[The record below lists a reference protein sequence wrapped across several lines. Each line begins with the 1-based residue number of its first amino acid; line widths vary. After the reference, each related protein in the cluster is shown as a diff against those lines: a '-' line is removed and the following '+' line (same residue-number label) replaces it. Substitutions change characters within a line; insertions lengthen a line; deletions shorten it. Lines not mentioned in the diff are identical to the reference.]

1 MGFGVSGSTAII
13 FLGVLIATGTLYT
26 ATSNAAENVL
36 DAQDAESERALER
49 TNTEITIV
57 NATYNSTSDVLSVNV
72 TNTGATTL
80 EVDETTLLVDNE
92 YTAPGSTSVD
102 GDTTTNLWYA
112 GQNLTMNYTTTT
124 TPSRVKVVTS
134 TGVAVTN
141 ETVVVS

>member
-36 DAQDAESERALER
+36 DARDAESERALER
-49 TNTEITIV
+49 TNTEVSIA

-72 TNTGATTL
+72 TNSGATTL
-80 EVDETTLLVDNE
+80 EVDETTLLVDN
-92 YTAPGSTSVD
+92 THTTPDTTSVD
-102 GDTTTNLWYA
+102 GNQGTNLWYA

-124 TPSRVKVVTS
+124 TPTRVKIVTGS
-134 TGVAVTN
+134 GVAATAD
-141 ETVVVS
+141 TVVVS